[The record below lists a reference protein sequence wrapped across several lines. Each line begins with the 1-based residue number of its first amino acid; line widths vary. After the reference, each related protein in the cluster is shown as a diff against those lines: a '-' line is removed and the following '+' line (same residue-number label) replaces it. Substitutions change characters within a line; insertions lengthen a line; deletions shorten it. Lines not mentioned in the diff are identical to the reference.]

1 MREKFLGTA
10 LIIEAMKG
18 GEAMKMRL
26 QVLKNLKS
34 DIVKEEGGKK
44 EMTDTEII
52 NKIRKSIEGLEETI
66 KFYNQDT
73 IDRTDAIAEA
83 NEEIAVLQSFM
94 PEMMSETEI
103 ETAVDEILAETGVT
117 DMKGM
122 GRVMGAF
129 TKQYTGKADNGIASQ
144 IIKSKLQ

>member
-66 KFYNQDT
+66 KFYMNEDDYEEETYDDELDEMVESLKNDLLKYFNKVCNIESDYLLYHIELMQENNAFDEMYILNDDLEIIYQD
-73 IDRTDAIAEA
+73 IAY
-83 NEEIAVLQSFM
+83 
-94 PEMMSETEI
+94 
-103 ETAVDEILAETGVT
+103 
-117 DMKGM
+117 
-122 GRVMGAF
+122 
-129 TKQYTGKADNGIASQ
+129 TKTYK
-144 IIKSKLQ
+144 

>member
-18 GEAMKMRL
+18 GEEMKMRL

-34 DIVKEEGGKK
+34 EIVKEEGGKK

-52 NKIRKSIEGLEETI
+52 NKIRKSIEALEENI

-73 IDRTDAIAEA
+73 EDRTEAIAEA

-94 PEMMSETEI
+94 PVMMTEAEI
-103 ETAVDEILAETGVT
+103 ETAVDEILTETGVT

-122 GRVMGAF
+122 GRVMGTF
-129 TKQYTGKADNGIASQ
+129 IKQYAGKADNGIAST

>member
-34 DIVKEEGGKK
+34 DITKEEGGKK
-44 EMTDTEII
+44 KMTDTEII

-73 IDRTDAIAEA
+73 VDRTDAIAEA
-83 NEEIAVLQSFM
+83 NTEIEVLKSFM
-94 PEMMSETEI
+94 PVMMSESEI
-103 ETAVDEILAETGVT
+103 ETAVDEVLAETGVT

-122 GRVMGAF
+122 GRVMGEF
-129 TKQYTGKADNGIASQ
+129 TKKYAGKADNGIASR
-144 IIKSKLQ
+144 IIKSKLN